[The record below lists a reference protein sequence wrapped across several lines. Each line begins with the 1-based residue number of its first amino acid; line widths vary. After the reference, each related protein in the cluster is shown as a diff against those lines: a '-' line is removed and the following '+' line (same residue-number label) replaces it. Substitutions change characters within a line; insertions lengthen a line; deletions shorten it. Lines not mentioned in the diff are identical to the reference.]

1 MRSTTFD
8 MIAMMLMAILVITTT
23 GGILTWRY
31 FNQPGGADKTTN
43 PRSDAVTA
51 ESSEYRSEAP
61 DDSVAV
67 ER

>member
-31 FNQPGGADKTTN
+31 FSQPGGADEATD
-43 PRSDAVTA
+43 RGSDAVTT
-51 ESSEYRSEAP
+51 ERSDDRSEES
-61 DDSVAV
+61 DDSVLV